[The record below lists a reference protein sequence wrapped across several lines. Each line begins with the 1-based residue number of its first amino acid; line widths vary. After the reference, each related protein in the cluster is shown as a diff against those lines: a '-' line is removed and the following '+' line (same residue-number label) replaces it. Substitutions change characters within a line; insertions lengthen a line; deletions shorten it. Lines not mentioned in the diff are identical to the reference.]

1 MVLCRQSGRCVGH
14 VEATA
19 ARGGVCLGRSARDGG
34 GGREEQTV
42 GAFERVRGASSR
54 APEPGPGRSRPRK
67 ARKRAAQ
74 DARFRLPTTLARTS
88 GGRVVCSRR
97 RALGSGA
104 MWLARLSVVRARAGA
119 QGWRWRGVARGRLW
133 GPTRRASGS
142 VSQARRGTDGTMVQY
157 SREGQWFFFFVFRG
171 KRKVPARE
179 FRVASRTS
187 AVRVSPATDSRVDEF
202 LRVPHSCVRNTPR
215 QFDRLF
221 SFVSHTRC
229 APIFENAERESA
241 AVLKGKAAADRE
253 KRRAVFNSS
262 LTSHQ
267 ILGSDRVFFLAPS
280 ARPRFSASIA
290 ISRTSRGLLISEAF
304 FRVAAS
310 R

>member
-1 MVLCRQSGRCVGH
+1 MFAPAVLVLCQQSGRCVGH

-67 ARKRAAQ
+67 ARKRAAR
-74 DARFRLPTTLARTS
+74 DARFRLTTTLARTS

-157 SREGQWFFFFVFRG
+157 SREGQWFFFTR

-179 FRVASRTS
+179 FRVAFRTC
-187 AVRVSPATDSRVDEF
+187 AVRVSPATDSRGDE
-202 LRVPHSCVRNTPR
+202 LRIRACET
-215 QFDRLF
+215 RLGSSIGF
-221 SFVSHTRC
+221 FRSSQHAPC
-229 APIFENAERESA
+229 ADFRKRRKGNRGGFERESGGGPR
-241 AVLKGKAAADRE
+241 KKA
-253 KRRAVFNSS
+253 RRVQLLVDESS
-262 LTSHQ
+262 DPRIRSGFFF
-267 ILGSDRVFFLAPS
+267 GSFRA
-280 ARPRFSASIA
+280 
-290 ISRTSRGLLISEAF
+290 TAF
-304 FRVAAS
+304 FGINRYFTDES
-310 R
+310 RPANKRGFY